1 MTTAKG
7 TTHAAAT
14 PEDRPAAARA
24 DLSVVVDLT
33 RCQGYAQC
41 AFAAPAVFRMRF
53 ADALQYDPSPDEA
66 ERERVLRA
74 AAACPVQAIR
84 VSQRGAPVTPRRRPG
99 AARRAASPADGEVA
113 AFKRRGRV
121 VIVGASLAGLAA
133 ASALR
138 QEGFTGSLTL
148 VGDESHA
155 SYDRP
160 PLSKQVL
167 TGWVRAERT
176 TLPRPEDIDQRLG
189 VRAVELDLD
198 AKRVQLADGQAL
210 EFDRVLIATG
220 TKARQWP
227 NAAEAA
233 LDGVMV
239 LRTSDDAAR
248 LRRRLAA
255 GPRRVLVI
263 GGGFSG
269 SEIASDCREM
279 GLPVT
284 VAERGAAPLA
294 GALGGVIGRIA
305 ADLQR
310 AHGVDLRCG
319 VIVTRL
325 EGDSRGRLC
334 RAHLSDGEA
343 LDVEVAVA
351 ALGVVRDTGWLRAA
365 GLAATP
371 AGLGC
376 DTGCRA
382 YDVNGLIR
390 DDVFVAGD
398 VGRFPHPLY
407 EYRFLSLEHWGNA
420 IAQAR
425 IAAHNMLCE
434 PSDRWAHLALPVFWS
449 SQFGTSIKAVGV
461 ATFAEQVVIAQGSVA
476 ELRFVAVYGH
486 QGRMVAAVGFEQAK
500 WLEFYAR
507 MIESA
512 APFPPSFRTVDGPAA
527 MTPCPAEMPRSSLP
541 IRDFQVV
548 ITGDEPAERRA
559 SWVEVHR

>member
-1 MTTAKG
+1 MTTVKG
-7 TTHAAAT
+7 TTRPAAA
-14 PEDRPAAARA
+14 PEDRPAAARG

-41 AFAAPAVFRMRF
+41 AFAAPSVFRMRY
-53 ADALQYDPSPDEA
+53 ADALQYDPSPDPA

-84 VSQRGAPVTPRRRPG
+84 VSQRGVPGTPRRRFG
-99 AARRAASPADGEVA
+99 AARRPGPAAGDVA

-138 QEGFTGSLTL
+138 QEGFAGSLTL
-148 VGDESHA
+148 VGEESHA

-176 TLPRPEDIDQRLG
+176 TLPRPEELDERLG

-198 AKRVQLADGQAL
+198 AKRVLLADGQAL
-210 EFDRVLIATG
+210 DFDRVLIATG

-239 LRTSDDAAR
+239 LRTCDDAAR
-248 LRRRLAA
+248 LRQRLVA

-284 VAERGAAPLA
+284 VAERGPAPLA
-294 GALGGVIGRIA
+294 GALGGVIGRVA

-319 VIVTRL
+319 VTVTRL
-325 EGDSRGRLC
+325 EGDSRGRLR
-334 RAHLSDGEA
+334 RAYLSDGET
-343 LDVEVAVA
+343 LDVEVAVP

-371 AGLGC
+371 AGLAC

-382 YDVNGLIR
+382 YDLNGLIH

-398 VGRFPHPLY
+398 IGRFPHPLY
-407 EYRFLSLEHWGNA
+407 HYRFLSLEHWGNA

-434 PSDRWAHLALPVFWS
+434 PRDRWAHLALPVFWS

-461 ATFAEQVVIAQGSVA
+461 ATFADQVVIAQGSVA
-476 ELRFVAVYGH
+476 ERRFVAVYGN

-512 APFPPSFRTVDGPAA
+512 APFPPSFRTFDRPAA
-527 MTPCPAEMPRSSLP
+527 MTPCPAEMPRFRLP
-541 IRDFQVV
+541 IRDIEVV
-548 ITGDEPAERRA
+548 VTGHEPADRQA
-559 SWVEVHR
+559 KWVEARR